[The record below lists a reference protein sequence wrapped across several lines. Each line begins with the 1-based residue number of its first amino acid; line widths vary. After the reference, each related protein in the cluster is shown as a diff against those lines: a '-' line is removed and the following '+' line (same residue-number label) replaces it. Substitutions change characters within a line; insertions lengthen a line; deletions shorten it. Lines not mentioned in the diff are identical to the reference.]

1 MATLDIFKETTQVE
15 ILNELKATS
24 ALVSILAKGY
34 DIDSPAALQEL
45 CASGQIAK
53 WLNIGDVIFIP
64 WTDYTGNTPVEYSF
78 PFVVAYI
85 GDCYDEN
92 DVKHENGLWLMAMYG
107 EPQEIIFDEAEN
119 TVVDLTTETT
129 AQEGWYYFGHI
140 TTPLSYTKLNLN
152 TGDPIE
158 LGSYDSIRKCGI
170 NDVNVLRYGY
180 NRWSV
185 SAYRQWLNSDVA
197 KNTGWWTSQHLG
209 DVPPAAAMVNK
220 PGWLY
225 GFTAE
230 WRAVFKPVKVDT
242 ACNTVT
248 DGGVT
253 DTTYDTF
260 FLPSV
265 EQMYGAP
272 QAPGVEGEYWPYWK
286 EETGYAEPNNGSSGA
301 PNDAR
306 KIPSI
311 ANPTGSAVVC
321 RVRSALRGNS
331 TYVWVVATAGS
342 LSSYGAGV
350 SYRSLPACVI
360 Y

>member
-64 WTDYTGNTPVEYSF
+64 WTDYTGNAPVEYSF

-85 GDCYDEN
+85 GDCYDEH
-92 DVKHENGLWLMAMYG
+92 DVKHENGLWLMAMYA
-107 EPQEIIFDEAEN
+107 EPQEITFDEAEN
-119 TVVDLTTETT
+119 TVVDPTTETT
-129 AQEGWYYFGHI
+129 AQEDWYYWGKTGNTF
-140 TTPLSYTKLNLN
+140 TALNLAA
-152 TGDPIE
+152 GDAIPT
-158 LGSYDSIRKCGI
+158 SYDSVHKCGI
-170 NDVNVLRYGY
+170 NNQSILQFGY
-180 NRWSV
+180 NRWKD
-185 SAYRQWLNSDVA
+185 SAYRQWLNSDAA
-197 KNTGWWTSQHLG
+197 KNTGWWTSQHTG
-209 DVPPAAAMVNK
+209 DVSPSAAMVNK

-230 WRAVFKPVKVDT
+230 WRAIFKPVRVDT

-253 DTTYDTF
+253 DTTYDQF
-260 FLPSV
+260 FLPSL
-265 EQMYGAP
+265 EQMYGVP
-272 QAPGVEGEYWPYWK
+272 QAADVEGHYWPYWK

-311 ANPTGSAVVC
+311 ANPTGSAVSC
-321 RVRSALRGNS
+321 RMRSAYRGHS
-331 TYVWVVATAGS
+331 SSVWHVSTAGY
-342 LSSYGAGV
+342 LNNSSTNY

>member
-1 MATLDIFKETTQVE
+1 MATLDIFKETTQRE
-15 ILNELKATS
+15 ILAELKATS

-45 CASGQIAK
+45 CASGQIGK

-85 GDCYDEN
+85 GDCYDEH
-92 DVKHENGLWLMAMYG
+92 DVKHENGLWLMAMYA
-107 EPQEIIFDEAEN
+107 EPQEIPFDEAEN
-119 TVVDLTTETT
+119 TVVDLATEPN
-129 AQEGWYYFGHI
+129 ALEGWYYWGH
-140 TTPLSYTKLNLN
+140 TATPLTYTELGLNP
-152 TGDPIE
+152 GDP
-158 LGSYDSIRKCGI
+158 LPTTYDSVRKCAI
-170 NDVNVLRYGY
+170 NNVSVLRYGY
-180 NRWSV
+180 NRWSM
-185 SAYRQWLNSDVA
+185 SAYRQWLNSDAA
-197 KNTGWWTSQHLG
+197 KNTGWWTSQHPG
-209 DVPPAAAMVNK
+209 DVSPSAAMVNK

-230 WRAVFKPVKVDT
+230 WRAIFKPVRVDT

-253 DTTYDTF
+253 DTTYDKF
-260 FLPSV
+260 FLPSL
-265 EQMYGAP
+265 EQMYGVP
-272 QAPGVEGEYWPYWK
+272 QAAGIEGPYWPYWK
-286 EETGYAEPNNGSSGA
+286 DETGYTEPNNGSSSA

-306 KIPSI
+306 KIPSV
-311 ANPTGSAVVC
+311 ANPTGTAVSC
-321 RVRSALRGNS
+321 RLRSALRGFSNNVWFVS
-331 TYVWVVATAGS
+331 TGGYLNYYYA
-342 LSSYGAGV
+342 SS

>member
-1 MATLDIFKETTQVE
+1 MALDVFKETTQQA
-15 ILNELKATS
+15 ILQELKVQS

-34 DIDSPAALQEL
+34 DINSPAALQEL
-45 CASGQIAK
+45 CASGQIGK

-64 WTDYTGNTPVEYSF
+64 WTDNTGNAPVEYSF

-92 DVKHENGLWLMAMYG
+92 NVKHENGLWLMAMYA
-107 EPQEIIFDEAEN
+107 EPQEIVFDESEN
-119 TVVDLTTETT
+119 TVVDLATETT
-129 AQEGWYYFGHI
+129 AQAGWYYFGH
-140 TTPLSYTKLNLN
+140 TASPLSYTNLNLA
-152 TGDPIE
+152 TGDPIV

-180 NRWSV
+180 NRWKY
-185 SAYRQWLNSDVA
+185 SAYRQWLNSDA
-197 KNTGWWTSQHLG
+197 EKNTGWWTSQHLG
-209 DVPPAAAMVNK
+209 DVSPAANMVNK
-220 PGWLY
+220 PGWLA

-230 WRAVFKPVKVDT
+230 WRAIFKPVRVDT
-242 ACNTVT
+242 ACNTIT

-260 FLPSV
+260 FLPSL
-265 EQMYGAP
+265 EQMYGVP

-286 EETGYAEPNNGSSGA
+286 EETGLDAPSNGSGND

-311 ANPTGSAVVC
+311 ANPSGPAVAC
-321 RVRSALRGNS
+321 RLRSANRGHSHSVWNVS
-331 TYVWVVATAGS
+331 TGGY
-342 LSSYGAGV
+342 LYGNNGAFY
-350 SYRSLPACVI
+350 SYRGLPACVI